1 MNQPA
6 PVKQLAIRNFG
17 CILDVELALT
27 RLHALIGPNDS
38 GKSTILRAIQ
48 QSEPERV
55 KNGPLLGVVSG
66 SWVAGEWHDVD
77 PDGVA
82 GAAVRQ
88 TMDERGDVPLLRL
101 DPDALRKA
109 CRLMPSTREQ
119 WFINDRGEGLAGL
132 YDALLSRD
140 RRGFSKLENEFRAL
154 FPTVDS
160 LRLDTLDD
168 ATKGL
173 GVTLAD
179 ETEVTAAEMS
189 EGMLYWLAFA
199 IVEHL
204 SAPQVLLIE
213 EPENGLHPSRIR
225 EVVRILRKIS
235 ESTQV
240 ILATHSPLVI
250 NELQPEEVT
259 IVTRTEERG
268 TICTPMVQTKNF
280 EERARVYALGEL
292 WLSYADGEL
301 EKELVSN
308 EVESSEVYRGGW
320 KGVVERRGPERSW

>member
-1 MNQPA
+1 VDH
-6 PVKQLAIRNFG
+6 PVPVEKLAIRNFG
-17 CILDVELALT
+17 CIRDVRLELT

-48 QSEPERV
+48 KSRPEKIGDRA
-55 KNGPLLGVVSG
+55 LLQVVSG
-66 SWVAGEWHDVD
+66 AWVAGEGGDVD
-77 PDGVA
+77 LDAVFDTGVL
-82 GAAVRQ
+82 Q
-88 TMDERGDVPLLRL
+88 TLAERGDVPILRL
-101 DPDALRKA
+101 DPDALRQA

-140 RRGFSKLENEFRAL
+140 RRGFSKLENDFRQL

-173 GVTLAD
+173 GVTLVD
-179 ETEVTAAEMS
+179 GTEVAAAEMS

-199 IVEHL
+199 IL
-204 SAPQVLLIE
+204 SSLSSRSVLLIE
-213 EPENGLHPSRIR
+213 EPENGLHPSRIG

-235 ESTQV
+235 ERTQV
-240 ILATHSPLVI
+240 IMATHSPLVI

-259 IVTRTEERG
+259 IVTRTPERG
-268 TICTPMVQTKNF
+268 TICTPMTQTKNF

-292 WLSYADGEL
+292 WLSYADGNVE
-301 EKELVSN
+301 EELVG
-308 EVESSEVYRGGW
+308 ESSEA
-320 KGVVERRGPERSW
+320 KE